1 MIGRVFFLTEG
12 IFFNDT
18 TDLGSSF
25 QVNDIRLGTQ
35 IRFLE
40 HWEAK
45 IELGYGDSK
54 ISMKDIFLTYKF
66 DEQAVRVGY
75 QYEPFG
81 NSRVGTTNFRFMTN
95 AASDKALGNSRKL
108 GWATAIITNGLIL
121 WEVYTATEM
130 YRSPSRWIR
139 AIPLAAKLI
148 GRPLLKDKKLVHLS
162 VAPRFSSGQETIT
175 FNAGIPTDLLT
186 KDDNSYVEAKVDQ
199 VINQWK
205 LDLEMILL
213 YNKWYFQGQY
223 FLAHLNRFQADNY
236 NGKGWYG
243 QIGYMI
249 LGAKHNYNAATGM
262 IVNPAPKKP

>member
-1 MIGRVFFLTEG
+1 M
-12 IFFNDT
+12 
-18 TDLGSSF
+18 
-25 QVNDIRLGTQ
+25 
-35 IRFLE
+35 
-40 HWEAK
+40 
-45 IELGYGDSK
+45 
-54 ISMKDIFLTYKF
+54 
-66 DEQAVRVGY
+66 
-75 QYEPFG
+75 
-81 NSRVGTTNFRFMTN
+81 
-95 AASDKALGNSRKL
+95 
-108 GWATAIITNGLIL
+108 
-121 WEVYTATEM
+121 
-130 YRSPSRWIR
+130 
-139 AIPLAAKLI
+139 
-148 GRPLLKDKKLVHLS
+148 KDKKLVHLS

-262 IVNPAPKKP
+262 IVNPAPKSLEVLCRYNMIDLNDAGIRGGRLTDISLGMNYFINKYVAAKINYTHMMVGNSSPKGGDDFGLIQARLQFSF